1 MLDRIFQITLIVT
14 TLFLLLI
21 LGFAVYV
28 LGFNPELG
36 PIARDVAIA
45 VVSALIVV
53 ATIITIVLL
62 LAILYAISLLTRVTR
77 TDLIPK
83 IEELTLKVDGLLGN
97 ARGVSDKALDTVTSV
112 SATTSFTAER
122 VAAPIIRVS
131 SVFAGVRAAV
141 NTLARRDAPTDPV
154 AFQDLTKR
162 DGSLDLSKNGPDV
175 SSQPDPQQP
184 AS

>member
-1 MLDRIFQITLIVT
+1 MLDRIFQITLVVT

-21 LGFAVYV
+21 IAFAVYV

-45 VVSALIVV
+45 VTSALIVL

-83 IEELTLKVDGLLGN
+83 IEELTLKVDEVLGN
-97 ARGVSDKALDTVTSV
+97 ARGVSGRALDTVSSV

-141 NTLARRDAPTDPV
+141 NTLARRDAPNEPL
-154 AFQDLTKR
+154 AFHDLANR
-162 DGSLDLSKNGPDV
+162 DSTLNLSQSEQG
-175 SSQPDPQQP
+175 QPP
-184 AS
+184 SH